1 MAKVR
6 IKGVPKNIKPLY
18 KQDPT
23 TYALEAGP
31 VFFQD
36 DKDVQEFRTQYPEVD
51 EDEANIEVEAGE
63 HILTPDM
70 ENFSIGGKKH
80 SQGGTFIDAD
90 PGSFIFSDHKSLKIK
105 GEPLKE
111 FGINP
116 DTKRGKKGF
125 TPAEIAKKYNTNKM
139 LAILRDKNSDK
150 LDKETASLSL
160 GGMTNKLS
168 KLALMQEAMKGFPQ
182 GIPTIAEDEME
193 DDMMEGE
200 DMMKKGGYYQ
210 TGGQTGWKRRPRTGN
225 IDDWVYD
232 ENAIDQ
238 EGNPG
243 AWVRR
248 SENVQPVSEEPVQS
262 SGQTGWKRRPR
273 TGNVNDWVYDENAV
287 DQEGNPGA
295 WVRRSENVQPVSEE
309 PVQSSG
315 QTGWKRRPR
324 TGNVNDWVYDENAVD
339 QEGNPGAWVK
349 RSGDGKRGS
358 GQTGWKRRP
367 RTGDPKKWVYNEKG
381 IDEDGNVGAWE
392 KRGDDGDGQ
401 YKTLPEVVLPPGI
414 RKRKPGPQVSGVG
427 NVGPIKQ
434 SDASLTTYE
443 DPLFD
448 TGYGSVDYMNM
459 AAPFAVG
466 LKKYPPIRINVNAPH
481 LDDTLMD
488 LEAQRQ
494 AIRGQGTLAMA
505 ANNMFAGSA
514 SMASA
519 RNAQIL
525 GQTLDP
531 LNQSF
536 LTEFNTNQQSRAQ
549 RAAKQAELNLQA
561 DTLNAAADDQ
571 YNERTAAM
579 NQTFD
584 DEKRLRL
591 KQFMKSLN
599 AAERS
604 RQMRNAAN
612 VINQDY
618 IIDAEGMIR
627 TKPGSNDPMRRW
639 LRITGSNEGM
649 AGASLA
655 DQFEAFKQSLPPG
668 LNMTDEKAFDYFY
681 NKNRSIVTG
690 KDAFGNTVSQRNPFL
705 SPANFPIGYTE

>member
-200 DMMKKGGYYQ
+200 DMMKKGGRYQ

-248 SENVQPVSEEPVQS
+248 SENVQPVSEEPAQS

-273 TGNVNDWVYDENAV
+273 TGNVNDWI
-287 DQEGNPGA
+287 
-295 WVRRSENVQPVSEE
+295 
-309 PVQSSG
+309 
-315 QTGWKRRPR
+315 
-324 TGNVNDWVYDENAVD
+324 YDENAVD

-414 RKRKPGPQVSGVG
+414 RKRKPGPQVPGIG

-466 LKKYPPIRINVNAPH
+466 LKKYPPIRINVNAPY

-494 AIRGQGTLAMA
+494 AIRGQGASVMA

-579 NQTFD
+579 NQGFD

-655 DQFEAFKQSLPPG
+655 DQFEAFKQSLPSG
-668 LNMTDEKAFDYFY
+668 LNLTDEKAFDYFY